1 VRPHIQ
7 RNIGYIRGISKMLGQ
22 TASSAR
28 QNKEKLSYK
37 LMSGNKWF

>member
-1 VRPHIQ
+1 
-7 RNIGYIRGISKMLGQ
+7 MLGH

-37 LMSGNKWF
+37 RMSGNKWFLSLL